1 MPKKLTKGYQL
12 CSFTWDWGRVPQSQG
27 HSIIKGSVIYVGRCN
42 VTSLSNALIEAGAST
57 FEEEKGLLFWDKV
70 FSTFLLSEG
79 PVMSKGGV

>member
-1 MPKKLTKGYQL
+1 M
-12 CSFTWDWGRVPQSQG
+12 
-27 HSIIKGSVIYVGRCN
+27 
-42 VTSLSNALIEAGAST
+42 TSLSNALIEAGAST